1 MRQKRFILAV
11 LATAMAINELQNRH
25 SGPGGSTR
33 RLHHKAQ
40 NQLWGRGRIDACSKG
55 KTFARYDTTDIGS
68 NFIVANDNYAPVA
81 VAA

>member
-1 MRQKRFILAV
+1 MRQKRFILAM

-40 NQLWGRGRIDACSKG
+40 ISYGGEA
-55 KTFARYDTTDIGS
+55 GS
-68 NFIVANDNYAPVA
+68 TRVVKAKLSLGMIPPISGQTL
-81 VAA
+81 